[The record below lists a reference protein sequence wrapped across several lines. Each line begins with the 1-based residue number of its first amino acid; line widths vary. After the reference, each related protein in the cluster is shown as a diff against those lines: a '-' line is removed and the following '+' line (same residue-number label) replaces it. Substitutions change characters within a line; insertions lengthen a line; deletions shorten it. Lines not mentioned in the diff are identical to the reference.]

1 MATIMK
7 QKYLP
12 PTTQEYD
19 LRTQLQLLAAS
30 EYMDMFDDETTII
43 NEEDV
48 LQQVLY

>member
-7 QKYLP
+7 RKYLP

-48 LQQVLY
+48 L